1 MASHYHLLPCVSSIF
16 TLKLLYVWPEISPTY
31 VPHLSE
37 RKEETDETWSDGV
50 VFLHHPP
57 PIVGL
62 KLRLKIE
69 ELKWKFFKFG
79 AVGSDRFIVV
89 NRKEKTVHRHQVSC
103 DRF

>member
-1 MASHYHLLPCVSSIF
+1 MIGVEEH
-16 TLKLLYVWPEISPTY
+16 WPEKWRY
-31 VPHLSE
+31 
-37 RKEETDETWSDGV
+37 ETDYGGGV
-50 VFLHHPP
+50 EN
-57 PIVGL
+57 INGL

-69 ELKWKFFKFG
+69 ELRWKFFKFG